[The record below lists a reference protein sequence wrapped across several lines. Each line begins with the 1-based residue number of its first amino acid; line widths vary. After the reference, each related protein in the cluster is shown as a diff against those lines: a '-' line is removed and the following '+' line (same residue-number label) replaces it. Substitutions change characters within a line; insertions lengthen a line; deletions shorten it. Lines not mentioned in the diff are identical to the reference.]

1 MLAAKMFNLL
11 KGCVEIVSLQDA
23 SYEQRAQVVA
33 KLESGRVVIL
43 DLNLLDQNERQHLQY
58 YFDGATHRCGL
69 WLQIDHD
76 FMLVAPKNVKVIDN
90 GKLVSMSQNK
100 ENE

>member
-23 SYEQRAQVVA
+23 SYKQRAQVVA
-33 KLESGRVVIL
+33 KLECGRVVIL

-58 YFDGATHRCGL
+58 YFDGATHKCGF
-69 WLQIDHD
+69 WTQIDHD
-76 FMLVAPKNVKVIDN
+76 FMLLAPKNVQVIDN
-90 GKLVSMSQNK
+90 GKLVSTQPK
-100 ENE
+100 KINE